1 MQVVQV
7 EVHEP
12 EERAGATALAATL
25 HLHDH
30 APIVVRHE
38 VTTHDGR
45 PVRPSARPH
54 LLSALPL
61 AMRLGRPLA
70 IDRPV
75 DDVTLDHLDAWQQ
88 TMVGWHP
95 GELTHVEVRPAP
107 TDPTEAIVASDG
119 RRPGAVVA
127 FSGGVDSCFSAAHLS
142 GQPEVPA
149 PAAGVMVHGFD
160 IALDD
165 DPTFA
170 RAWARSEAIL
180 RALGLEGHRVR
191 TDVRQLEVPF
201 GLDWQTFTHGI
212 WLAAALSCFDGE
224 HAHLTIPSSYPDAQR
239 RIPWG
244 STPATDTLLG
254 SATATIHHDGHDFD
268 KLDKV
273 AAFVDRPEMVEHLRV
288 CWEGEHLDRNCGRCF
303 KCLATQACFW
313 ACGVAEPGCFPVAA
327 SEDDLRTFKVD
338 DPYRRHLAGH
348 LAQLAR
354 RAGRDR
360 MARILDER
368 LAT

>member
-1 MQVVQV
+1 MHAVRI

-12 EERAGATALAATL
+12 QQVDGSTLLAATL

-38 VTTHDGR
+38 VITHDGR

-61 AMRLGRPLA
+61 AMRLGRALA
-70 IDRPV
+70 IDRPI
-75 DDVTLDHLDAWQQ
+75 DDTTLERLDAWQQ
-88 TMVGWHP
+88 IMIDWHP
-95 GELTHVEVRPAP
+95 GQLAHVDLRAAAGAPDEPAVP
-107 TDPTEAIVASDG
+107 
-119 RRPGAVVA
+119 RRAEAVVA

-142 GQPEVPA
+142 GQPGVPA
-149 PAAGVMVHGFD
+149 PAAGAMVQGFD
-160 IALDD
+160 IPLGDD
-165 DPTFA
+165 ATFA
-170 RAWARSEAIL
+170 SAWARSEAIL
-180 RALGLEGHRVR
+180 ASLGLEGHRVR

-201 GLDWQTFTHGI
+201 GLDWQTHTHGI

-244 STPATDTLLG
+244 STSLTDPLLG
-254 SATATIHHDGHDFD
+254 SATTTIHHDGRAFD

-273 AAFVDRPEMVEHLRV
+273 AAFVDRPAVVEHLRV
-288 CWEGEHLDRNCGRCF
+288 CWEGERLDRNCGRCF

-313 ACGVAEPGCFPVAA
+313 ACGVAEPGCFPIVADE
-327 SEDDLRTFKVD
+327 EDLSTFKVD
-338 DPYRRHLAGH
+338 DPYRRHLARH
-348 LAQLAR
+348 LVEAAR
-354 RAGRDR
+354 QVGRGR
-360 MARILDER
+360 MADLLDER
-368 LAT
+368 LTT